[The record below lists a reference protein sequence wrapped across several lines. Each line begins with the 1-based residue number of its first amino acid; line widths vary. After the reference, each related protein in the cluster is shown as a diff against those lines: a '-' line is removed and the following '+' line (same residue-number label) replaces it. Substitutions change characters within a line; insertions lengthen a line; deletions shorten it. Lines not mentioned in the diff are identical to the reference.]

1 MERRD
6 AGQVGEDLCGGG
18 GEHAAPGSASI
29 SSVQFD
35 LHRLP
40 KLYSVHCSDGV
51 KNLGQHEKFR

>member
-1 MERRD
+1 MW
-6 AGQVGEDLCGGG
+6 GGRG

-35 LHRLP
+35 IHRLP